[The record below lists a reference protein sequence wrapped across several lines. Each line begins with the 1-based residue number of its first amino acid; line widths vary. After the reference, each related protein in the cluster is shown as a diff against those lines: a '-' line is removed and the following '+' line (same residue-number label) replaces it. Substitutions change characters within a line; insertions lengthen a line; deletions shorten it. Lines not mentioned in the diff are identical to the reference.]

1 MRFYPL
7 IVNNGNDDG
16 YNNVEWEEVDYFPNI
31 NRSPMTPV
39 IALSSKVAV
48 VGVHINYWALTN
60 GRVARI
66 FTNRM
71 APRVDGSGWMY

>member
-39 IALSSKVAV
+39 IALSSKVAM
-48 VGVHINYWALTN
+48 VGFLYQLLGFDQGVGGAYIY
-60 GRVARI
+60 
-66 FTNRM
+66 NRM
-71 APRVDGSGWMY
+71 APRVNGSGWMH